1 MQSQIDSTVS
11 LEADI
16 HKLSMVPD
24 LTDREFAANASG
36 VAMRYKLWGLDQLIR
51 IKERW
56 FIEGLRERLRLYA
69 EFMAV
74 KGLPVLDVSGVNI
87 ALSRSMPANTLEQA
101 QIAQYAK
108 AADAASARERVA
120 ILHRGEGWTDDQI
133 DADAERIRMESGIPG
148 SDPTDVGMGDLERR
162 IQVEDDAR

>member
-1 MQSQIDSTVS
+1 MEVQRQA

-56 FIEGLRERLRLYA
+56 FIEGLRGRLRLYA
-69 EFMAV
+69 GFMAV
-74 KGLPVLDVSGVNI
+74 KGFPAMDVAGVNI
-87 ALSRSMPANTLEQA
+87 TLSRSMPANTLEQA

-108 AADAASARERVA
+108 AADAASVRERVA
-120 ILHRGEGWTDDQI
+120 ILHRGDGWTDDQI
-133 DADAERIRMESGIPG
+133 DADAERIRVESGVPG
-148 SDPTDVGMGDLERR
+148 DDPMDVGMGDLERM
-162 IQVEDDAR
+162 VSPEDDAQ